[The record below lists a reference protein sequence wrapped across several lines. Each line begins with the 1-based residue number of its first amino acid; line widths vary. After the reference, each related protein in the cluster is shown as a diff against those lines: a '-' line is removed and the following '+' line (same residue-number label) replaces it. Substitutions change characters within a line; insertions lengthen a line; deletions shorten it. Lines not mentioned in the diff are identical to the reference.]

1 MKPRRR
7 PLKSEPS
14 IEPAPDRLIEQNG
27 AAGEL
32 LRAAER
38 IYQTAG
44 SEVDAWQ
51 KVMKRSH
58 RGTVAF
64 LVSLA
69 FAAAV
74 ASALGTS
81 NLLRQMKGSATF
93 QVEADRPSLQVTEPA
108 PRLPEERPA
117 VLAAPLQAPAAL
129 PRSSALRSP
138 APAPTD
144 ESGCRSLAG
153 SVAGVD
159 RAVECFRRIGQG
171 STLAS
176 ELALY
181 EGAKLAF
188 EHHREPRRILTWL
201 DDYKRR
207 FPDGTMRGEV
217 EWLRVQLLQRAGR
230 VADALAESE
239 VMLGTPVGRSLA
251 PQLHMLRGRIFQDN
265 RNDCASAASEFVA
278 LVGEP
283 GNAGDEAEL
292 RRAECLQKLGRTTD
306 AAAAYAQYL
315 RRVNPLQ
322 GARAREQLTAL
333 RGSTEAGGE

>member
-1 MKPRRR
+1 MKSHRH
-7 PLKSEPS
+7 PLNSEPS
-14 IEPAPDRLIEQNG
+14 IEPDPDRLIEQNG
-27 AAGEL
+27 PAGEL
-32 LRAAER
+32 LRAADR
-38 IYQTAG
+38 IYRTAG
-44 SEVDAWQ
+44 SEVEAWQ

-58 RGTVAF
+58 RGTAAF
-64 LVSLA
+64 FVSLA

-74 ASALGTS
+74 AAALGAS
-81 NLLRQMKGSATF
+81 NLLRQTKGSDMF
-93 QVEADRPSLQVTEPA
+93 QVEADRPSLRVTERP
-108 PRLPEERPA
+108 PDPVEERPA
-117 VLAAPLQAPAAL
+117 VLAPAIQAPAPL
-129 PRSSALRSP
+129 PRNSALRSP
-138 APAPTD
+138 DPVATS
-144 ESGCRSLAG
+144 ESACRSLAG
-153 SVAGVD
+153 SSADVD

-181 EGAKLAF
+181 EGAELAF
-188 EHHREPRRILTWL
+188 EHHRDPRRILTWL

-207 FPDGTMRGEV
+207 FPDGTMRGEIG
-217 EWLRVQLLQRAGR
+217 WLRVQLLQRAGR

-251 PQLHMLRGRIFQDN
+251 PQLHILRGRIFQDN
-265 RNDCASAASEFVA
+265 RDDCASAASEFVA

-315 RRVNPLQ
+315 RRVNPRQ
-322 GARAREQLTAL
+322 GPRARERLTAL